1 MLSRG
6 LYKFIILSF
15 LSLFVFNCG
24 TEEEV
29 KPDALSLKISS
40 NEVFVG
46 DNISFTANS
55 QNKGDVTKDAEFFVN
70 GNAISGSNFT
80 PTEENENNAVYAKW
94 NKLTSNTLNFV
105 SKKEIVLP
113 NTYTQKVLVED
124 YTGTWCGN
132 CPGMNN
138 VMNHLVEYS
147 SNVIPVAIHCNND
160 PFKYEFHTQLQ
171 QVYNTNGLPKAQINR
186 INPLKLFSENHVIDR
201 CGTKKSYY
209 HDLIKPY
216 LDKTPPLGLAIN
228 SSLDGNKLKFG
239 VTVGFLVD
247 NISNA
252 KLVVYLLEDKLIAD
266 QKNYF
271 SGNGNADC
279 NYSSQPHPIKDFEHN
294 HVLQKAFTDIFG
306 DEIPA
311 SEIGNGKYYQKT
323 FNVDLPS
330 NVKNKN
336 NLSLVAFV
344 MGNDNKE
351 VINVQF
357 AKVGEDKN
365 FD

>member
-1 MLSRG
+1 MLLRG
-6 LYKFIILSF
+6 VYKLTILSF
-15 LSLFVFNCG
+15 FSLFIFSCG

-46 DNISFTANS
+46 NNISFTATS

-80 PTEENENNAVYAKW
+80 PTEENENNSVYAKW
-94 NKLTSNTLNFV
+94 NKLTSNTLNFI
-105 SKKEIVLP
+105 SKKEVVLP

-147 SNVIPVAIHCNND
+147 SNVIPVAIHCDDD

-171 QVYNTNGLPKAQINR
+171 QEYNTNGLPKAQINR
-186 INPLKLFSENHVIDR
+186 VHPLKLFSENYVVDR

-209 HDLIKPY
+209 QNLIKPY
-216 LDKTPPLGLAIN
+216 LETTAPLGLAVKSSIN
-228 SSLDGNKLKFG
+228 GNKIDFNVK
-239 VTVGFLVD
+239 VGFLVD
-247 NISNA
+247 NIPNA
-252 KLVVYLLEDKLIAD
+252 KLVVYLLEDKLIAN
-266 QKNYF
+266 QTNYF
-271 SGNGNADC
+271 SGDGNSDC
-279 NYSSQPHPIKDFEHN
+279 NYSSQPNPIPNFEHN

-306 DEIPA
+306 DAIPA
-311 SEIGNGKYYQKT
+311 SEIGNGKVYEKS
-323 FNVDLPS
+323 FNINLPS
-330 NVKNKN
+330 NVKDKS

-344 MGNDNKE
+344 MGNDNKK

-357 AKVGEDKN
+357 AKIGEDKG